1 MKKLMMIALLVFGLN
16 SFAQDN
22 GKKANNQNDS
32 EKMSVE
38 QRNQLKLKKLTLD
51 LSLTDSQQ
59 KEMSKIITEQSAKR
73 EAAIAQRKADKE
85 KGVKPTADERFAKE
99 NQMLD
104 ERIALK
110 ARVKKI
116 LNADQFEK
124 WEKSNENK
132 EARFKQHAEKRD
144 RKHPR
149 PEND

>member
-22 GKKANNQNDS
+22 GKKANNQNES

-132 EARFKQHAEKRD
+132 EARFKQHAGKRD
-144 RKHPR
+144 
-149 PEND
+149 

>member
-22 GKKANNQNDS
+22 GKKANNQNES

-132 EARFKQHAEKRD
+132 EARFKQHVEKRD

>member
-1 MKKLMMIALLVFGLN
+1 MIALLVFGLN
-16 SFAQDN
+16 SFAQDSS
-22 GKKANNQNDS
+22 KKSNTQNET

-38 QRNQLKLKKLTLD
+38 QRNQLRLKKLTLD

-59 KEMSKIITEQSAKR
+59 KEMSKIIAEQSVKR
-73 EAAIAQRKADKE
+73 ETDIAKRKADKE

-104 ERIALK
+104 ERIAIK

-116 LNADQFEK
+116 LNAEQFEK
-124 WEKSNENK
+124 WEKSNEHR

-144 RKHPR
+144 RKHEH

>member
-1 MKKLMMIALLVFGLN
+1 MKNLMMIALLVFGLN

-22 GKKANNQNDS
+22 GKKANNQNES

-59 KEMSKIITEQSAKR
+59 KEMSKIIIEQSAKR